1 VPETWRA
8 RGIMRCDA
16 PVSGGGQAATEG
28 RLVVMVGGDR
38 ADVDLMRPVLATFG
52 DPALLVG
59 QLAAGQVAKAPN
71 NLLITGHSG
80 RRQRSSTWHGRLAA
94 SRNHLLMPQVGRR
107 AAATASR
114 PPPDFVHR
122 CRWASVCGRSSGK
135 MLALVG
141 HLATPLGQGHHILCD
156 AADAALVL
164 MAHPVPNIARR
175 SLVPTQTNA
184 RSEPPCTTS

>member
-1 VPETWRA
+1 
-8 RGIMRCDA
+8 MRCDA

-38 ADVDLMRPVLATFG
+38 ADVDLMRSVLATFG
-52 DPALLVG
+52 DPALRVG
-59 QLAAGQVAKAPN
+59 QFAAGQVAKAPN
-71 NLLITGHSG
+71 NLLITAHLGSAATLFDLA
-80 RRQRSSTWHGRLAA
+80 RSLGSEPEPPAHA
-94 SRNHLLMPQVGRR
+94 QVARR

-114 PPPDFVHR
+114 SPPDLVHR

-135 MLALVG
+135 ASALVG

-156 AADAALVL
+156 AADAALAL

-175 SLVPTQTNA
+175 SLIPTQTNA
-184 RSEPPCTTS
+184 RSELPCTTS